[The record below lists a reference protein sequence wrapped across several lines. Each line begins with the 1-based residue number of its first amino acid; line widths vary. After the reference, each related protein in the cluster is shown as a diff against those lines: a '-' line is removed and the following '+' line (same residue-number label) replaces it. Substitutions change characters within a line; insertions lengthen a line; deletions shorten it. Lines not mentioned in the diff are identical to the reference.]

1 MMGPVEYDVLIVGA
15 GFAGSEAAYA
25 LARKGM
31 RVGLVTTSLDTVF
44 LPFTPIRGPFP
55 PGSLLAEVG
64 EEGLKGWALHSRAK
78 YRLENQP
85 GLHLLQL
92 SVTRLLL
99 EGSRVVGI
107 ESWEGPHKTAP
118 RVVLAVGSFLL
129 PRLYVGQV
137 AEEAGRLS
145 EAAYP
150 DLYQHLQQLGFAF
163 TTEQAEVG
171 EQDGTP
177 GYRVE
182 YRVFAEDEWDAVS
195 FRLRRLEGLYGLG
208 LCVLGQGTYA
218 QMAKEGL
225 RLAEVLGQAH
235 SPTKEAFGGS

>member
-1 MMGPVEYDVLIVGA
+1 MEYVDYDVLIVGA
-15 GFAGSEAAYA
+15 GFTGSEAAYA
-25 LARKGM
+25 LAKKGL

-44 LPFTPIRGPFP
+44 LPFTPVYPPFP

-64 EEGLKGWALHSRAK
+64 QDGLKGWALHSRAK
-78 YRLENQP
+78 YRLEHQP
-85 GLHLLQL
+85 QIHLLQL

-99 EGSRVVGI
+99 EGQRVVGI
-107 ESWEGPHKTAP
+107 ESWEGPRKTAP
-118 RVVLAVGSFLL
+118 HVVLAVGSFLL
-129 PRLYVGQV
+129 PRLYIGQV

-145 EAAYP
+145 EVAYP
-150 DLYQHLQQLGFAF
+150 ELYQHLQQLGFTF
-163 TTEQAEVG
+163 TTLQAEVG

-182 YRVFAEDEWDAVS
+182 YQVFAEGEWDAAS

-218 QMAKEGL
+218 QMAREGL
-225 RLAEVLGQAH
+225 RLAEALGSAY
-235 SPTKEAFGGS
+235 SSTKEAPAGS